1 MKDVSLMKSANLD
14 VASIGLTKPYL
25 RVLAQQTKIN
35 TNATSIMMINEESF
49 LKCSTFENI
58 FFSIYVLFSFGFP
71 PYIAYMQPS
80 CLSIVGIEFR
90 FDIFIIV

>member
-35 TNATSIMMINEESF
+35 TNATSIMMINEEGDLF
-49 LKCSTFENI
+49 L
-58 FFSIYVLFSFGFP
+58 
-71 PYIAYMQPS
+71 
-80 CLSIVGIEFR
+80 
-90 FDIFIIV
+90 

>member
-1 MKDVSLMKSANLD
+1 MKKKRKKKKVKDVSLMKSANLD

-35 TNATSIMMINEESF
+35 TNATSIMMINEESC
-49 LKCSTFENI
+49 LKCSTFEK
-58 FFSIYVLFSFGFP
+58 
-71 PYIAYMQPS
+71 
-80 CLSIVGIEFR
+80 FR

>member
-35 TNATSIMMINEESF
+35 TNATSIMMINEESR
-49 LKCSTFENI
+49 LKCSTFEM
-58 FFSIYVLFSFGFP
+58 FIYNRHK
-71 PYIAYMQPS
+71 I
-80 CLSIVGIEFR
+80 
-90 FDIFIIV
+90 

>member
-1 MKDVSLMKSANLD
+1 MKSANLD

-35 TNATSIMMINEESF
+35 TSATSIMMINEESF
-49 LKCSTFENI
+49 LKCSTFEI
-58 FFSIYVLFSFGFP
+58 
-71 PYIAYMQPS
+71 
-80 CLSIVGIEFR
+80 SIVGIKFR